1 MTPRWDTVLR
11 GLCWWEKEI
20 EENRANSFFGRQS
33 KKSLPRAPPLSERIR
48 TASRIWMQNQQVA
61 LTKQNTSSING
72 HLSSRLILIN
82 NTTWYYLRKIISCTD
97 HQGANGYG
105 RSKTV
110 HVGPNCINWSCEIL
124 EKRQSVCGIVTS
136 YGIVFSKFSIR
147 DTFCGAYSYHQANA
161 AYWK

>member
-61 LTKQNTSSING
+61 LTKQNTSSIND

-82 NTTWYYLRKIISCTD
+82 NTTWYYLRKIISCTAHPRTKGHGRTETVHMRPKFD
-97 HQGANGYG
+97 HQTESTVSTNFFYLSHILW
-105 RSKTV
+105 RIFLRPSK
-110 HVGPNCINWSCEIL
+110 
-124 EKRQSVCGIVTS
+124 RA
-136 YGIVFSKFSIR
+136 F
-147 DTFCGAYSYHQANA
+147 
-161 AYWK
+161 